1 MKKVFVL
8 FLSGLLAFG
17 AAADLCGQDFETGY
31 FLGGNPYAFRL
42 NPAFQSERGIL
53 SIGLGQ
59 TGVGTW
65 SNLGV
70 STLLYP
76 SADGSSV
83 YTFLNDKVSTA
94 AFLKKIHA
102 RNNLDLDLNVNLLT
116 VGFWAGDSFFT
127 IDFNLRSLNGVGAP
141 YDLFRFLKEGTQEV
155 SSFDLSGTG
164 FRSKTFA
171 EAAFGWSRHFGP
183 FSVGFRA
190 KGLVGVAEAE
200 ARMKSLKMTLN
211 EDKWEIRGQGELN
224 ASSPA
229 LRVSRNE
236 NGEIDLE
243 SLSFDDG
250 RIGPAG
256 YGAAL
261 DMGVSWDVIP
271 NLTLSAAVLD
281 FGAMRWNREVV
292 GRTPEAGYTWTPS
305 EEPIDGDGDAMER
318 EMEEAGEALAGL
330 FRFKDMSGTGNAA
343 FEMLPFRVNL
353 GAEFRMPFYERLSV
367 GALYTGRGGSIFARH
382 TGRFSVN
389 FSPAD
394 WFSMSTTTTLNRLGE
409 SFGFAFNLHPTGVNL
424 MIGCDYIPFS
434 VVSIAPLIDDIPD
447 KSERYAV
454 IPANRMN
461 MNVYVSLNVAFGRR
475 HLDHARR
482 FIR

>member
-17 AAADLCGQDFETGY
+17 AAADLCAQDFETGY

-183 FSVGFRA
+183 VSVPRA
-190 KGLVGVAEAE
+190 
-200 ARMKSLKMTLN
+200 
-211 EDKWEIRGQGELN
+211 
-224 ASSPA
+224 
-229 LRVSRNE
+229 
-236 NGEIDLE
+236 
-243 SLSFDDG
+243 
-250 RIGPAG
+250 
-256 YGAAL
+256 
-261 DMGVSWDVIP
+261 
-271 NLTLSAAVLD
+271 LSAS
-281 FGAMRWNREVV
+281 RKR
-292 GRTPEAGYTWTPS
+292 
-305 EEPIDGDGDAMER
+305 
-318 EMEEAGEALAGL
+318 
-330 FRFKDMSGTGNAA
+330 K
-343 FEMLPFRVNL
+343 
-353 GAEFRMPFYERLSV
+353 
-367 GALYTGRGGSIFARH
+367 RG
-382 TGRFSVN
+382 
-389 FSPAD
+389 
-394 WFSMSTTTTLNRLGE
+394 
-409 SFGFAFNLHPTGVNL
+409 
-424 MIGCDYIPFS
+424 
-434 VVSIAPLIDDIPD
+434 
-447 KSERYAV
+447 
-454 IPANRMN
+454 
-461 MNVYVSLNVAFGRR
+461 
-475 HLDHARR
+475 
-482 FIR
+482 

>member
-1 MKKVFVL
+1 MKKAFVL
-8 FLSGLLAFG
+8 FLSGLLALG
-17 AAADLCGQDFETGY
+17 ASSDLFSQDFETGY

-42 NPAFQSERGIL
+42 NPAFQSERGIF

-65 SNLGV
+65 SNLGI

-76 SADGSSV
+76 SSDGKSL
-83 YTFLNDKVSTA
+83 YTFMNDSVSSA

-102 RNNLDLDLNVNLLT
+102 RNNLDLDLNLNLLT
-116 VGFWAGDSFFT
+116 VGFWTGDSFIT
-127 IDFNLRSLNGVGAP
+127 LDFNLRSLNGVGAP

-171 EAAFGWSRHFGP
+171 EAAFGWSRHFGK

-190 KGLVGVAEAE
+190 KGLVGVVEAE
-200 ARMKSLKMTLN
+200 ARMKNLRMTLN
-211 EDKWEIRGQGELN
+211 EDKWEIRGQGEFN

-229 LRVSRNE
+229 LRVSRDE
-236 NGEIDLE
+236 NGEIDWGSITL
-243 SLSFDDG
+243 DDQKV
-250 RIGPAG
+250 GPAG

-261 DMGVSWDVIP
+261 DMGVSWDVMP

-281 FGAMRWNREVV
+281 FGAMRWNREIV
-292 GRTPEAGYTWTPS
+292 GRTPDSGYTWTPS
-305 EEPIDGDGDAMER
+305 DEPIDGKSDAMER
-318 EMEEAGEALAGL
+318 ELEEAGEALAGL
-330 FRFKDMSGTGNAA
+330 FRFKDASGTGNAA

-353 GAEFRMPFYERLSV
+353 GAEYRMPFYERLSV
-367 GALYTGRGGSIFARH
+367 GALYTGRGGNIFARH
-382 TGRFSVN
+382 TGRVSLN

-394 WFSMSTTTTLNRLGE
+394 WFSMSTAATLNRLGE
-409 SFGFAFNLHPTGVNL
+409 SFGFALNLHPAGVNL

-434 VVSIAPLIDDIPD
+434 VVSIAPLIDDIPARY
-447 KSERYAV
+447 ERYAV

-461 MNVYVSLNVAFGRR
+461 MNMYISLNLALGRR
-475 HLDHARR
+475 HLGHARR
-482 FIR
+482 LL